1 MLCYD
6 GTDASEGTDLAESN
20 SSKECVICHYWY
32 FNHGFKFQDF
42 VNNGCHVFKRLSANI
57 RDIAIITIKNVD
69 SWCIIC
75 NISKTEA
82 INLLENSA
90 LKIVYEEILSQ
101 STPDSFFFTCFALLY
116 IKWLT
121 VWTSISLLMLV
132 LDILVKAGDGSNVKN
147 GLNVKQ
153 LPKQPPMLKTLMHKI
168 LVGLWVKNLTFSMK
182 ILLFQF

>member
-69 SWCIIC
+69 S
-75 NISKTEA
+75 
-82 INLLENSA
+82 
-90 LKIVYEEILSQ
+90 
-101 STPDSFFFTCFALLY
+101 
-116 IKWLT
+116 
-121 VWTSISLLMLV
+121 
-132 LDILVKAGDGSNVKN
+132 
-147 GLNVKQ
+147 
-153 LPKQPPMLKTLMHKI
+153 
-168 LVGLWVKNLTFSMK
+168 
-182 ILLFQF
+182 